1 MNLRKFSC
9 LVRQTARLFYTNP
22 LVHLI
27 IDFVIKHK
35 FVESYTFTFKHKLEN
50 IRKEVQAALQVLKK
64 HEILNQIDMKR
75 DHFIKEYVC
84 SPSGLGMKED
94 DYKNKHKADVYYFN
108 VDLKFIIKA
117 RLQRVRK
124 EFEEHVKGNLKHG

>member
-1 MNLRKFSC
+1 M
-9 LVRQTARLFYTNP
+9 RLFYTDP

-35 FVESYTFTFKHKLEN
+35 FVESYSFAFIHRLET
-50 IRKEVQAALQVLKK
+50 IRKEVQAALQLLKK

-75 DHFIKEYVC
+75 EHFIKEYFC
-84 SPSGLGMKED
+84 APNGLALTES

-117 RLQRVRK
+117 RLQKVRK
-124 EFEEHVKGNLKHG
+124 EFEQHIKGNLKHG